1 DASKGDVARF
11 YKVLAATIDLAQ
23 FGDDRV
29 VALPLADGSWQPAV
43 TLVDG
48 ALLKA
53 DLQRQ
58 VNRTGNRSVPAVYAA
73 AQFSSAKDGA
83 THLKIEGATPMA
95 VYIDGKPAP
104 RGNEPSADLKAG
116 SHTIIVK
123 LYATSLPDALRIRSS
138 EVTFATQ

>member
-1 DASKGDVARF
+1 
-11 YKVLAATIDLAQ
+11 LADTIDFAQ

-29 VALPLADGSWQPAV
+29 VALPLTEGSWQPAL

-73 AQFSSAKDGA
+73 AQFSSPKDGA

-95 VYIDGKPAP
+95 IYIDGKSVA
-104 RGNEPSADLKAG
+104 RGNEPTADLKAG
-116 SHTIIVK
+116 AHTIIVK
-123 LYATSLPDALRIRSS
+123 IDANSLPDALRIRSN